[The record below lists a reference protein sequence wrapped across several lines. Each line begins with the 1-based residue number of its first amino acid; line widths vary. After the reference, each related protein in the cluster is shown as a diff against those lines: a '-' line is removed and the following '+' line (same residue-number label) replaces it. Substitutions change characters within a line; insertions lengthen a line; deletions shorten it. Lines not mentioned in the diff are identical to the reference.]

1 MSFESESRELIRHGQ
16 TVTLTMQEATVLE
29 TLLRS
34 EGRVLAKSEISALL
48 WPGNQYGEFDLA
60 INNII
65 SKLRRALGED
75 GREVRCVKTV
85 PKAGYRMICPV
96 IVEEGATPLPLILAK
111 PPLSVP
117 SAAALEPI
125 YIDPVQA
132 RAAKR
137 SKRTFLPWV
146 IAALVLLAV
155 VIGGFIFF
163 WNHEKISRQP
173 VKVLGILPF
182 TVIGTESPLA
192 GETLRGELADS
203 IAEIPGVQ
211 VRAAHSLTLDMAKD
225 DASLREAAH
234 RLSLDLLLTGTI
246 RLTSNTYECDL
257 ELIRGSDSSHLRSFH
272 YEGPRM
278 GLSVVQDQVE
288 DALFAL
294 VSSNGGKHHTLRP
307 GDGSNDAARAYDLA
321 FQAAE
326 ALTERSAA
334 SVDRAINFY
343 QQAIAID
350 PEYAKAYSGLAESE
364 VVAADLGTGTQVQ
377 KHFEAARAAAIHALE
392 LNSGNAQAH
401 SALGL
406 ILLQNDWQFNQAEKE
421 LQEALRLNPGLAAN
435 HTKLAILLADRG
447 DFKNAEQEV
456 ELAHS
461 LDPLWPVVYGMGLYV
476 HTMGR
481 KYPQAI
487 DDGRAMVAMR
497 PDWNRAHSQLGWAYW
512 YAGQHSEALHEW
524 ITAAN
529 LAHNTKLAS
538 WETSGR
544 AILKKRGVQA
554 YAQAKLRDFSVEGA
568 HDDFVPAEWAAF
580 AGDSNA
586 TLVALSQML
595 DHHDPECLKIAFNPA
610 YDFLRAD
617 PRFKQLLQ
625 RLNGKIGP
633 NE

>member
-1 MSFESESRELIRHGQ
+1 MSFESEPRELIRNGQ
-16 TVTLTMQEATVLE
+16 IVTLTLQEATVLE
-29 TLLRS
+29 ALLRS

-48 WPGNQYGEFDLA
+48 WPGNRYGEFDLA
-60 INNII
+60 INNIV

-75 GREVRCVKTV
+75 GREVRCIKTV

-96 IVEEGATPLPLILAK
+96 TIEEDAPSPSMILAK
-111 PPLSVP
+111 PLLTEP
-117 SAAALEPI
+117 AAALEPV
-125 YIDPVQA
+125 YMDPVQV

-137 SKRTFLPWV
+137 SNRRLLPWFMAGMV
-146 IAALVLLAV
+146 LVAV
-155 VIGGFIFF
+155 VVGGIWLL
-163 WNHEKISRQP
+163 WNHQKNAQQP

-182 TVIGTESPLA
+182 TMTGSESSLA

-203 IAEIPGVQ
+203 IADIPGVQ

-225 DASLREAAH
+225 DASLREAAR
-234 RLSLDLLLTGTI
+234 RLSLDLLLTGTV
-246 RLTSNTYECDL
+246 RLTADTYECDL

-278 GLSVVQDQVE
+278 GLSAVQNQVE
-288 DALFAL
+288 SALFAL
-294 VSSNGGKHHTLRP
+294 VSSKGGKHQTLRP
-307 GDGSNDAARAYDLA
+307 GDGSSDAARAYDLA

-334 SVDRAINFY
+334 SVDRAIHFY

-350 PEYAKAYSGLAESE
+350 PQYAKAYSGLAESE
-364 VVAADLGTGTQVQ
+364 VVAADLGTDTQVQ
-377 KHFEAARAAAIHALE
+377 KHFEAARTAATHALD
-392 LNSGNAQAH
+392 LNPENAQAH

-406 ILLQNDWQFNQAEKE
+406 VLLQNDWQFNEAERE
-421 LQEALRLNPGLAAN
+421 LREALRLNPGLASN

-456 ELAHS
+456 EIAHT
-461 LDPLWPVVYGMGLYV
+461 LDPFWPVVYGMGLYV
-476 HTMGR
+476 HTMDR
-481 KYPQAI
+481 KYQQAI
-487 DDGRAMVAMR
+487 ADGRAMVGMR

-512 YAGQHSEALHEW
+512 YAGQHTEAVHEW

-529 LAHNTKLAS
+529 LSHDSRPAG
-538 WETSGR
+538 WETRGL
-544 AILKKRGVQA
+544 ALLKNQGVQA
-554 YAQAKLRDFSVEGA
+554 YAQSKLRDFSMEGA

-580 AGDSNA
+580 AGDGNA
-586 TLVALSQML
+586 TLLALSQML
-595 DHHDPECLKIAFNPA
+595 DRRDPECLKITINPA

-625 RLNGKIGP
+625 RLNGKISS
-633 NE
+633 NKY